1 MAFPAPSPGRGIRVL
16 IVDDSA
22 FMRRAVERLLT
33 AKPGITVV
41 GTAADG
47 LEAVKRALELRPDV
61 ITMDVEMP
69 RLDGV
74 SAVGEIMQALPT
86 PIVMVSTLTHDG
98 TATAIR
104 ALEAGAI
111 ECVGKPSGLS
121 TDLANVGEKLH
132 EAVVRAST
140 ARLQRRRP
148 GLPAPRPTATMPPP
162 APRVPLTGGPA
173 AHNLLVIGSST
184 GGPPALTE
192 VVPHLPGDLAAAVLV
207 VQHMPAGFTNAL
219 ARRLDSLS
227 PLAVSEAVEG
237 EPIVSGHVYIAPG
250 DFHLVVTREKR
261 VHLDHGPSLHGVRP
275 SVDITLDSVAGVY
288 GRAASVAI
296 LTGMGK
302 DGADGAAKIEAAGG
316 KVIVQDEATCVVY
329 GMPRVAL
336 ERTQQAPQLPLD
348 RIAGALVAS
357 LPGTRTTR

>member
-1 MAFPAPSPGRGIRVL
+1 MALPAKAPERAIRVL

-22 FMRRAVERLLT
+22 FMRRAVEKLLS
-33 AKPGITVV
+33 AVPGITVV
-41 GTAADG
+41 GSASDG
-47 LEAVKRALELRPDV
+47 LEGVKRALELRPDV

-69 RLDGV
+69 KMDGV
-74 SAVGEIMQALPT
+74 KAVSEIMQAVPT
-86 PIVMVSTLTHDG
+86 PIVMVSTLTHQG

-104 ALEAGAI
+104 ALEAGAL

-121 TDLANVGEKLH
+121 ADLANVGERLQ
-132 EAVVRAST
+132 EAVVRASL

-148 GLPAPRPTATMPPP
+148 GLAPVAPIVSVPKPP
-162 APRVPLTGGPA
+162 VPLTGRLV

-184 GGPPALTE
+184 GGPPALTQ
-192 VVPHLPGDLAAAVLV
+192 VVPHLPATLPAAVIV

-227 PLAVSEAVEG
+227 QLPVTEAIEG
-237 EPIVSGHVYIAPG
+237 EPIVNGHVYIAPG

-261 VHLDHGPSLHGVRP
+261 IHLDRGPSVHGVRP
-275 SVDITLDSVAGVY
+275 SVDITLDSVTPVY

-302 DGADGAAKIEAAGG
+302 DGADGAARLEAAGG
-316 KVIVQDEATCVVY
+316 HVIAQDETSSVVY
-329 GMPRVAL
+329 GMPRVCM
-336 ERTQQAPQLPLD
+336 ERTKNAAQYPLEK
-348 RIAGALVAS
+348 IAGALVAT
-357 LPGTRTTR
+357 LPGSRLAW

>member
-1 MAFPAPSPGRGIRVL
+1 MAFPAPSPGRTIRVL

-22 FMRRAVERLLT
+22 FMRRAVERLLM
-33 AKPGITVV
+33 AQPGITVV

-47 LEAVKRALELRPDV
+47 LEGVQRALELRPDV

-74 SAVGEIMQALPT
+74 SAVGEIMQAVPT

-104 ALEAGAI
+104 ALEAGAV

-132 EAVVRAST
+132 EAVVRASLT
-140 ARLQRRRP
+140 RLQRRRP
-148 GLPAPRPTATMPPP
+148 GLVSGRPMVVLPAAPGPSATARIP
-162 APRVPLTGGPA
+162 

-192 VVPHLPGDLAAAVLV
+192 VVPHLPGDLPAGVVV
-207 VQHMPAGFTNAL
+207 VQHMPSGFTNAL

-227 PLAVSEAVEG
+227 PLSVSEAQEG
-237 EPIVSGHVYIAPG
+237 EPIVNGHVYVAPG

-261 VHLDHGPSLHGVRP
+261 IHLDHGPSLHGVRP
-275 SVDITLDSVAGVY
+275 SVDITLDSVTAVY
-288 GRAASVAI
+288 GRSANVAI

-302 DGADGAAKIEAAGG
+302 DGAEGAAKLEAAGG
-316 KVIVQDEATCVVY
+316 RVFVQDEATSVVY

-336 ERTQQAPQLPLD
+336 ERTSHATQLPLD
-348 RIAGALVAS
+348 QIAAALATS
-357 LPGTRTTR
+357 LPGLRSTR

>member
-1 MAFPAPSPGRGIRVL
+1 MAFPAPTPGRAIRVL

-22 FMRRAVERLLT
+22 FMRRALEKLLD
-33 AKPGITVV
+33 AVPGITVV

-47 LEAVKRALELRPDV
+47 LEGVKRALELRPDV

-69 RLDGV
+69 KLDGV
-74 SAVGEIMQALPT
+74 SAVVEIMQAVPT
-86 PIVMVSTLTHDG
+86 PIVMVSTLTQEG

-104 ALEAGAI
+104 ALEAGAV

-121 TDLANVGEKLH
+121 ADLANVGERLH
-132 EAVVRAST
+132 EAVTRASV

-148 GLPAPRPTATMPPP
+148 GLAPRPIATTPS
-162 APRVPLTGGPA
+162 APSVPLSNGGRLP

-192 VVPHLPGDLAAAVLV
+192 VIPHLPVDLPAAVLV

-227 PLAVSEAVEG
+227 SLPVSEAVEG
-237 EPIVSGHVYIAPG
+237 EVILNGHVYIAPG
-250 DFHLVVTREKR
+250 DFHLQVTREKR
-261 VHLDHGPSLHGVRP
+261 LHLDRGPSLHGVRP
-275 SVDITLDSVAGVY
+275 SVDITLDSVAPVF
-288 GRAASVAI
+288 GRAATVAI

-302 DGADGAAKIEAAGG
+302 DGADGAAKLEAAGG
-316 KVIVQDEATCVVY
+316 KVFVQDEATSVVY
-329 GMPRVAL
+329 GMPRVAM
-336 ERTQQAPQLPLD
+336 ERCARPTQLPLD
-348 RIAGALVAS
+348 QIAGALAAS
-357 LPGTRTTR
+357 LPGSRLAK

>member
-1 MAFPAPSPGRGIRVL
+1 MAFPAPSAGRAVRVL

-22 FMRRAVERLLT
+22 FMRRALERLL
-33 AKPGITVV
+33 AAVPGITVV
-41 GTAADG
+41 GSAADG

-74 SAVGEIMQALPT
+74 SAVSEIMQAVPT
-86 PIVMVSTLTHDG
+86 PIVMVSTLTQEG

-104 ALEAGAI
+104 ALEAGAV

-121 TDLANVGEKLH
+121 ADLADVGARLQESVL
-132 EAVVRAST
+132 RASV

-148 GLPAPRPTATMPPP
+148 TLLHAPPVSPAAPKSPALAGGRLP
-162 APRVPLTGGPA
+162 

-192 VVPHLPGDLAAAVLV
+192 VVPHLPENLQAAVLV

-227 PLAVSEAVEG
+227 PLPVAEAAEG
-237 EPIVSGHVYIAPG
+237 DVIHNGHVYVAPG

-261 VHLDHGPSLHGVRP
+261 LHLDRGPSLHGVRP
-275 SVDITLDSVAGVY
+275 SIDITLDSVAGVF
-288 GRAASVAI
+288 GRAANVAI

-302 DGADGAAKIEAAGG
+302 DGAEGAAKLEAAGG
-316 KVIVQDEATCVVY
+316 KVFVQDEATCVVY

-336 ERTQQAPQLPLD
+336 ERTIRATQLPLG
-348 RIAGALVAS
+348 RIAAALAASIPGAKHTS
-357 LPGTRTTR
+357 